1 MIEERLM
8 KILRCPVGQAK
19 LRQEKEALVCEKCG
33 LSFPVR
39 EGIAVM
45 LIHEATL
52 PKGVKSVD
60 ELPCQK
66 EKRGTEAQRHK
77 GTK

>member
-1 MIEERLM
+1 MIEEQLM
-8 KILRCPVGQAK
+8 KILRCPLGQAQ

-39 EGIAVM
+39 EGIPVM

-52 PKGVKSVD
+52 PEGVKSVD

-66 EKRGTEAQRHK
+66 EKTERVHHEP
-77 GTK
+77 TSP

>member
-8 KILRCPVGQAK
+8 KILRCPLGQAK

-33 LSFPVR
+33 VKFPVR
-39 EGIAVM
+39 EGIPVM

-52 PKGVKSVD
+52 PEGVKSVED
-60 ELPCQK
+60 LPCQK
-66 EKRGTEAQRHK
+66 DKELT
-77 GTK
+77 TKDTKSTK

>member
-1 MIEERLM
+1 MDERLM
-8 KILRCPVGQAK
+8 KIIRCPVGQAK

-33 LSFPVR
+33 ISFPVR
-39 EGIAVM
+39 EGIPVM

-52 PKGVKSVD
+52 PEGIESVD

-66 EKRGTEAQRHK
+66 DKELT
-77 GTK
+77 TKDTKITK

>member
-8 KILRCPVGQAK
+8 NILRCPLGQAK
-19 LRQEKEALVCEKCG
+19 LRQEKESLVCEKCG

-39 EGIAVM
+39 EGIPVM

-52 PKGVKSVD
+52 PEGVKSID

-66 EKRGTEAQRHK
+66 EKE
-77 GTK
+77 

>member
-1 MIEERLM
+1 MIEEQLM
-8 KILRCPVGQAK
+8 KILRCPLGQSQ

-39 EGIAVM
+39 EGIPVM

-66 EKRGTEAQRHK
+66 EETKRTHHEPTSPK
-77 GTK
+77 

>member
-1 MIEERLM
+1 MIDERLM
-8 KILRCPVGQAK
+8 KIIRCPVGQAK

-33 LSFPVR
+33 ISFPVR
-39 EGIAVM
+39 EGIPVM

-52 PKGVKSVD
+52 PEGIESVD

-66 EKRGTEAQRHK
+66 DKELT
-77 GTK
+77 TKDTKITK

>member
-1 MIEERLM
+1 MIEEQLM
-8 KILRCPVGQAK
+8 KILRCPLGQAK

-39 EGIAVM
+39 EGIPVM

-52 PKGVKSVD
+52 PEGIKSVD

-66 EKRGTEAQRHK
+66 EKNKELT
-77 GTK
+77 TKITK